1 MRAGIV
7 LMGGVEGGYNSV
19 GARPGRF
26 YRRSTSW
33 ALGQFCGLS
42 RNEAKS
48 QAPLR
53 DKQPLQHIINQ
64 GKIALRKIGE
74 ALLRKMKLTNYL
86 FATGTCSAYL
96 VPLSHAANVSTPH
109 DSAVQDATAFAIQ
122 VNDKSQTC
130 CILVNTPS
138 VCVSN
143 ISMATSC
150 DEHPGCRR
158 QNEHSMAISYTFRPL
173 KSHIKEHIEYFA
185 AFMEAVVP
193 ANEKVVFVIHD
204 WGFGLGFDWARKNEE
219 RMAGLVCMEFIHMMV
234 TTEDFVGWE
243 RNLTKM
249 RDPVTGHQC
258 VIEENYFVEVILRE
272 EGTSKG
278 SLPDAVM
285 EHYRRSFAH
294 PADREPQ
301 WRIPNEIP
309 P

>member
-1 MRAGIV
+1 MDITRWGHV
-7 LMGGVEGGYNSV
+7 H
-19 GARPGRF
+19 F
-26 YRRSTSW
+26 YRRPTSW
-33 ALGQFCGLS
+33 ALRQFCGLS

-48 QAPLR
+48 QAPPR

-96 VPLSHAANVSTPH
+96 VPLAHAANVSNPH

-130 CILVNTPS
+130 CVLVNTPS

-173 KSHIKEHIEYFA
+173 KSHYSRSKCRH
-185 AFMEAVVP
+185 AVY
-193 ANEKVVFVIHD
+193 
-204 WGFGLGFDWARKNEE
+204 LG
-219 RMAGLVCMEFIHMMV
+219 G
-234 TTEDFVGWE
+234 
-243 RNLTKM
+243 
-249 RDPVTGHQC
+249 
-258 VIEENYFVEVILRE
+258 
-272 EGTSKG
+272 
-278 SLPDAVM
+278 
-285 EHYRRSFAH
+285 YRLIA
-294 PADREPQ
+294 
-301 WRIPNEIP
+301 
-309 P
+309 